1 MRDKP
6 DIADI
11 CGKIYDI
18 ADENMRKQGGVLRL
32 SRQAFLDGLNENPD
46 EVDLRPLGNASN
58 EAFFEAVYQQ
68 VFRDRPLDAVLAYWK
83 PFFTSMPKADFRRKF
98 LDAIVSHLISK
109 KRRIILVE

>member
-11 CGKIYDI
+11 CGRIYDI
-18 ADENMRKQGGVLRL
+18 ANENMRKQGGVLKL

-46 EVDLRPLGNASN
+46 EVDLRPLENASN
-58 EAFFEAVYQQ
+58 EVFFEAVYRQ
-68 VFRDRPLDAVLAYWK
+68 VFRDKPLDAVIAYWK
-83 PFFTSMPKADFRRKF
+83 PFFTTMSAADFRKKF
-98 LDAIVSHLISK
+98 LDAIVAHLVSK